1 MKIEIDLNPADAA
14 HCWANHNEQ
23 PLAQTISD
31 MVWKDAADFRLAMTS
46 VVQNR
51 TRKEFG
57 AMIPLLEPES
67 VKCLRLAL
75 DRLEKLATT
84 EKDGLLIERIRR
96 TLKDYESAKTVA

>member
-14 HCWANHNEQ
+14 HCWANHSEQ

-31 MVWKDAADFRLAMTS
+31 MVWQDAANYRS
-46 VVQNR
+46 VFANR
-51 TRKEFG
+51 QKRAITEFS

-75 DRLEKLATT
+75 DRLEQLATT
-84 EKDGLLIERIRR
+84 ERDGLLVERIQR
-96 TLKDYESAKTVA
+96 TLKDYESPKTVA